1 MSPGKNA
8 EREAREAR
16 DRLRRYTARQTV
28 HRGQLSRRRLD
39 NISSII
45 VVVIVATLATVTQ
58 VIFFTSGP
66 GMPEAAP
73 SASPSPSAD
82 AGEQNTGDVP
92 PATIAENRA
101 WTGNLLVNQIDLG
114 IRIDGDLAPQA
125 ASVFISLA
133 QSEYYTQNAC
143 HRLTTAAELKV
154 IQCGRPNE
162 TTSIDPGF
170 AYGPIENTPDDG
182 VYPAGT
188 IAMARG
194 DSLYSQGPQFFITYE
209 DSYLDPVGGGYTVF
223 GAVTSGLDQF
233 VAQVAAAGVA
243 PAADGSASSDGAP
256 AVPTIITSV
265 TLQ

>member
-8 EREAREAR
+8 EREARESR

-39 NISSII
+39 NIASII
-45 VVVIVATLATVTQ
+45 AVVIIATVATVTQ

-66 GMPEAAP
+66 GMPEATP
-73 SASPSPSAD
+73 SASPSAD

-101 WTGNLLVNQIDLG
+101 WTGNLLINQIDLG
-114 IRIDGDLAPQA
+114 IRVDGDLAPQA
-125 ASVFISLA
+125 ASVFISLT
-133 QSEYYTQNAC
+133 QSGYYTENAC
-143 HRLTTAAELKV
+143 HRLTTADGFKV

-162 TTSIDPGF
+162 TNSFDPGF

-194 DSLYSQGPQFFITYE
+194 DSLSSQGPQFFITYE
-209 DSYLDPVGGGYTVF
+209 DSYLDPAGGGYTVF

-233 VAQVAAAGVA
+233 VAQIASAGVA
-243 PAADGSASSDGAP
+243 PADDGSASSDGAP
-256 AVPTIITSV
+256 AVPTMITSV